1 MSEMLLDR
9 AGDALAPGGYEILD
23 SEVAF
28 LQHATDARPF
38 MVRGNSLCQW
48 AANFWSGR
56 NIPHR
61 EHLSPS
67 QSLRHLIPELTE
79 AQAKEICAALPV
91 KMLPGLGLMSL
102 TDLLQAVFPN
112 ALWRNSPGKAHAAAW
127 LLWLSEHM
135 DNNVFEPL
143 LAKQARI
150 WQQEVDDAFY
160 SVYQATTVESALQ
173 LLDMWLGAT
182 PDSRLDEL
190 GIFPLEIPGKL
201 RNRALDLW
209 KDEIIRRRGDLL
221 DDLARHP
228 IPYSLKELVAQE
240 LVKYFEHH
248 PGDLTGKLRTQ
259 LAPYLTSSYQE
270 RILKLMPPLPA
281 SALPTEPAAI
291 LAWFRGQYLPMRQW
305 QIAHG
310 TVEDK
315 ARVRATVEQFML
327 WYLEEYPRALVGGVL
342 APHLNFKRAAS
353 LQGENNYVTLLIV
366 PDGLHVLDARE
377 LLNKIQSQTNRLT
390 IWQDALAFVP
400 LPTVTKVCKPALFAG
415 VAPEVADR
423 VPPLGIVLSE
433 NINPVGVLSQA
444 LPGALYLWRIMEPD
458 STYHRQ
464 NSSETLRHDIDGR
477 LFSLASK
484 IVNLVESVPVE
495 LPLRLVLTSDH
506 GRLLT
511 QARRRLDVPVGM
523 QSHGRAMWGDSTRDF
538 GERGF
543 IIENGIVYLHGGR
556 YGLPYDAGLA
566 FDEDTFRTN
575 DGRTGSEWY
584 PHGGLYPEEVIVPW
598 IELVRDAALPKL
610 TTKLSGSGQAGRQGT
625 MTLQIRNPAA
635 IPITITE
642 LSLTFGGRDVIL
654 PVNTTVSPLQ
664 DSICQLT
671 LATWPTVAEN
681 GQMVAQLRVKLPNN
695 NLPFVVAI
703 SETRLESIEMYR
715 RNDILGDLDL

>member
-1 MSEMLLDR
+1 MNEMLLDL
-9 AGDALAPGGYEILD
+9 AGDALAPDGYEVLD

-28 LQHATDARPF
+28 LKHATDARPF

-48 AANFWSGR
+48 AVNFCIGR
-56 NIPHR
+56 NIPYR

-67 QSLRHLIPELTE
+67 QSLRHLIPEMTE
-79 AQAKEICAALPV
+79 AQTKEICAALPV
-91 KMLPGLGLMSL
+91 EVLPDLGLMSL

-112 ALWRNSPGKAHAAAW
+112 ALWRTSPGKAHAAAW
-127 LLWLSEHM
+127 LLWLYEQM
-135 DNNVFEPL
+135 NNHVFEPL
-143 LAKQARI
+143 LAEQSRI
-150 WQQEVDDAFY
+150 WQRAVDDA
-160 SVYQATTVESALQ
+160 SHRVYQATTVEGALQ

-182 PDSRLDEL
+182 PDSLLDEL
-190 GIFPLEIPGKL
+190 GIFPLELPGKL
-201 RNRALDLW
+201 QNRALNLW
-209 KDEIIRRRGDLL
+209 KGEIIRRRGDLL

-248 PGDLTGKLRTQ
+248 PGDLTGKLRAQ

-281 SALPTEPAAI
+281 DKLPTEPAAV

-305 QIAHG
+305 QTAYG
-310 TVEDK
+310 AAEDE
-315 ARVRATVEQFML
+315 ARVQAAVEQFML
-327 WYLEEYPRALVGGVL
+327 WYLEEYPRALVGGAL
-342 APHLNFKRAAS
+342 APYLSFKRAAS
-353 LQGENNYVTLLIV
+353 LQEGNNYVTLLIV

-377 LLNKIQSQTNRLT
+377 LLGKIQSQTNRLM
-390 IWQDALAFVP
+390 IWEDDLAFVP
-400 LPTVTKVCKPALFAG
+400 LPTVTEVCKPALFAG

-433 NINPVGVLSQA
+433 NISPVGALSQA
-444 LPGALYLWRIMEPD
+444 LPGKLYLWRIMEPD

-464 NSSETLRHDIDGR
+464 NRSETLRHDIDGR

-484 IVNLVESVPVE
+484 IVELVESVPVE

-523 QSHGRAMWGDSTRDF
+523 QSHGRATWGDSGRDF

-543 IIENGIVYLHGGR
+543 LIENGIVYLHAGR

-566 FDEDTFRTN
+566 FGEDTFRTN

-598 IELVRDAALPKL
+598 IELVRDVTLPKL
-610 TTKLSGSGQAGRQGT
+610 TSKLSGRGQAGRQGA
-625 MTLQIRNPAA
+625 MTLQVRNPEA
-635 IPITITE
+635 IAVTIAE
-642 LSLTFGGRDVIL
+642 LTLTFGGRDIVL
-654 PVNTTVSPLQ
+654 PVNATASPLQ
-664 DSICQLT
+664 DNTYQLT
-671 LATWPTVAEN
+671 LATWPTMAEV
-681 GQMVAQLRVKLPNN
+681 GQMVAQLSVKLPNN
-695 NLPFVVAI
+695 LSFVVAI
-703 SETRLESIEMYR
+703 NETQLESIEMYR
-715 RNDILGDLDL
+715 RDNILGDLDL